1 MLHPVKLLIFTGA
14 VALAQSAPPPIID
27 IHLRALNAASQGP
40 PPLSVCAP
48 PTAYSSVESA
58 AAWPPAFLSLLR
70 NTSCDHPI
78 RSPLTD
84 DDLMEQTLAIL
95 KRRNIIAVTSG
106 PRTEQWHKAANDRI
120 IPGLMFNLQPDDPS
134 LSAMRSMFQSGRF
147 KVFGEVG
154 IQYRGIHPADFRFE
168 PYLALAEELDIPL
181 AIHIGAG
188 PSGEP
193 ITAGAGALRARVQS
207 LLVLEA
213 PLLRHPRLR
222 VVALHAGWP
231 TLDDTVAML
240 WAHPQLHVDVGLIS
254 FAIPRAAF
262 HSYLRTIVDAGFG
275 KRVLFGSDQMVW
287 PRALEVAIDS
297 IESAPFLTPSQ
308 KRDILYN
315 NAARF
320 LRLSQDHN
328 PRHNGN

>member
-1 MLHPVKLLIFTGA
+1 MRHPVKLLLLLSGA
-14 VALAQSAPPPIID
+14 VPAQNLPPPIID
-27 IHLRALNAASQGP
+27 IHLHALNASSQGSP
-40 PPLSVCAP
+40 PISVCAP
-48 PTAYSSVESA
+48 PSGYSSLESGA
-58 AAWPPAFLSLLR
+58 TWPSAFLSLLK
-70 NTSCDHPI
+70 NTSCDRPI

-84 DDLMEQTLAIL
+84 DELMDQTLAIL
-95 KRRNIIAVTSG
+95 KRRNVTAVTSG
-106 PRTEQWHKAANDRI
+106 PRTGQWQKAAGGRI

-134 LSAMRSMFQSGRF
+134 LSAMRGLFQSGRF

-154 IQYRGIHPADFRFE
+154 IQYRGIHPADSRFE

-193 ITAGAGALRARVQS
+193 ITAGAGSLRARVHS
-207 LLVLEA
+207 LQVLEA

-231 TLDDTVAML
+231 TLDDTLAML
-240 WAHPQLHVDVGLIS
+240 WAHPQLYVDVGLIS
-254 FAIPRAAF
+254 FAVPRAAF
-262 HSYLRTIVDAGFG
+262 YGYLRSIVDAGFG
-275 KRVLFGSDQMVW
+275 RRVLFGSDQMVW
-287 PRALEVAIDS
+287 PGAVEVAIES
-297 IESAPFLTPSQ
+297 IESAPFLTPLQ

-320 LRLSQDHN
+320 LRLSQ
-328 PRHNGN
+328 PSK